1 MVDVEKWDVDG
12 ATPVATAKNG
22 GIGPF
27 VGDPGMFHDVPLV
40 DAKTDSELA
49 RAYLLHAELAPT
61 TLKSTTT
68 EVGRFLLWCQAQGK
82 VLSAIRVEDLLAYKT
97 FLRDPQP
104 AEQWISATRWPRRD
118 PRWRPFAGPLSAP
131 SIRQAFRVAK
141 ALLTFGVNAG
151 YLRRNPGVL
160 VKNIKTS
167 RDARV
172 TRYLPVTAI
181 DFIYAAIEALPGTTS
196 AASKARARDRFLFIA
211 YLTTGARLSEI
222 VAATMGAL
230 YTEGDGRWW
239 LDVIGKGAKP
249 RRLPVS
255 NTMLAA
261 FRQYRLAYALPPT
274 SARDDHT
281 PMVLN
286 TRGRQL
292 AAVTDEAAANAIK
305 HLLADAASLA
315 DDGGDADSATA
326 LRAASAHWLR
336 HTMLTTHANN
346 GVALKTLQDTAG
358 HASLSTTSTYLHK
371 SDRERHDELMASL
384 ENPESLEPLR
394 AAFMR

>member
-1 MVDVEKWDVDG
+1 MNDVDKG
-12 ATPVATAKNG
+12 DFDDATPVATAKNG
-22 GIGPF
+22 GIGPA
-27 VGDPGMFHDVPLV
+27 VGDARMFHDVPLV

-68 EVGRFLLWCQAQGK
+68 EVGRFLLWCQAHGK
-82 VLSAIRVEDLLAYKT
+82 GLAAIRVEDLLAYKT

-104 AEQWISATRWPRRD
+104 AAQWISVTRWPRRD
-118 PRWRPFAGPLSAP
+118 PRWRPFAGPLGEP

-141 ALLTFGVNAG
+141 ALLTFSVNAG

-181 DFIYAAIEALPGTTS
+181 DFIYAVIKALPGATP
-196 AASKARARDRFLFIA
+196 AASKARARDRFLLIA

-239 LDVIGKGAKP
+239 LDVIGKGTKP

-255 NTMLAA
+255 PELLAA
-261 FRQYRLAYALPPT
+261 FRQYRLAYALLPET
-274 SARDDHT
+274 ARDDRT

-286 TRGRQL
+286 TRGQL
-292 AAVTDEAAANAIK
+292 LVAVTDEAAANAIK
-305 HLLADAASLA
+305 QLLADAAGLA
-315 DDGGDADSATA
+315 ENNGDADSASA
-326 LRAASAHWLR
+326 LRNSSTHWLR

-358 HASLSTTSTYLHK
+358 HASLSTTATYLHK

-384 ENPESLEPLR
+384 KNPGPSEQAR
-394 AAFMR
+394 

>member
-1 MVDVEKWDVDG
+1 MIDAEKREIDD
-12 ATPVATAKNG
+12 ATPVATLENG
-22 GIGPF
+22 GIDPF
-27 VGDPGMFHDVPLV
+27 VGDAGMFHDVPLV
-40 DAKTDSELA
+40 DAQTDSELA

-68 EVGRFLLWCQAQGK
+68 EVGRFLLWSQAHGK
-82 VLSAIRVEDLLAYKT
+82 VLAAIRVEDLLAYKT

-104 AEQWISATRWPRRD
+104 AEQWISLTRWPRRD
-118 PRWRPFAGPLSAP
+118 PRWRPFAGPLSEP

-181 DFIYAAIEALPGTTS
+181 DFIYAALEAQPGATP
-196 AASKARARDRFLFIA
+196 AASKARARDRFLLIA

-255 NTMLAA
+255 PEMLAA
-261 FRQYRLAYALPPT
+261 FRQYRLAYTLLPT
-274 SARDDHT
+274 TARDDRM

-286 TRGRQL
+286 TRGRL
-292 AAVTDEAAANAIK
+292 LVAVTDEAAANAIK
-305 HLLADAASLA
+305 YLLANAAGLA
-315 DDGGDADSATA
+315 DGNGDTDSATA
-326 LRAASAHWLR
+326 LRNASVHWLR

-358 HASLSTTSTYLHK
+358 HASLSTTATYLHK

-384 ENPESLEPLR
+384 ESPESG
-394 AAFMR
+394 

>member
-1 MVDVEKWDVDG
+1 MIDAEKWDVDD
-12 ATPVATAKNG
+12 ATPGAVVENG

-27 VGDPGMFHDVPLV
+27 VGDAGMFHDIPLV
-40 DAKTDSELA
+40 DAQTDSELA

-68 EVGRFLLWCQAQGK
+68 EVGRFLLWCQAHGK
-82 VLSAIRVEDLLAYKT
+82 VLAAIRVEDLLAYKT

-104 AEQWISATRWPRRD
+104 AAQWISATRWPRHD
-118 PRWRPFAGPLSAP
+118 PRWRPFAGPLGEP

-172 TRYLPVTAI
+172 TRYLPNPAI
-181 DFIYAAIEALPGTTS
+181 EFIYAAIEALPGATP
-196 AASKARARDRFLFIA
+196 AASKARARDRFLLIA

-239 LDVIGKGAKP
+239 LDVIGKGTKP

-255 NTMLAA
+255 PEMLAA
-261 FRQYRLAYALPPT
+261 FRQYRLAYALLPT
-274 SARDDHT
+274 TSRDDRT

-286 TRGRQL
+286 TRGRL
-292 AAVTDEAAANAIK
+292 LVAVTDEAAANAIK
-305 HLLADAASLA
+305 QLLADAAKLA
-315 DDGGDADSATA
+315 EGNGDVDSATA

-358 HASLSTTSTYLHK
+358 HASLSTTATYLHK

-384 ENPESLEPLR
+384 ESPELV
-394 AAFMR
+394 

>member
-1 MVDVEKWDVDG
+1 MIDVEKWDFDD
-12 ATPVATAKNG
+12 ATPGTMVESAVS
-22 GIGPF
+22 GP
-27 VGDPGMFHDVPLV
+27 VLHDSGMFHDIPLV

-68 EVGRFLLWCQAQGK
+68 EVGRFLLWCQAHGK
-82 VLSAIRVEDLLAYKT
+82 VLAAIRVEDLLAYKT

-104 AEQWISATRWPRRD
+104 AAQWVSVTRWPRRD
-118 PRWRPFAGPLSAP
+118 PRWRPFAGPLGEP

-181 DFIYAAIEALPGTTS
+181 GFIHAAIEALPGATP
-196 AASKARARDRFLFIA
+196 AASKARARDRFLLIA

-239 LDVIGKGAKP
+239 LDVIGKGTKP

-255 NTMLAA
+255 TEMLAA
-261 FRQYRLAYALPPT
+261 FWLYRLAYTLPPAT
-274 SARDDHT
+274 TRDDNT

-286 TRGRQL
+286 TRG
-292 AAVTDEAAANAIK
+292 
-305 HLLADAASLA
+305 
-315 DDGGDADSATA
+315 
-326 LRAASAHWLR
+326 
-336 HTMLTTHANN
+336 
-346 GVALKTLQDTAG
+346 
-358 HASLSTTSTYLHK
+358 
-371 SDRERHDELMASL
+371 
-384 ENPESLEPLR
+384 
-394 AAFMR
+394 

>member
-1 MVDVEKWDVDG
+1 MNTKNPDVEDT
-12 ATPVATAKNG
+12 TPVATLENS

-68 EVGRFLLWCQAQGK
+68 EVGRFLLWCQAHGK

-104 AEQWISATRWPRRD
+104 AEQWVSATRWPRRD
-118 PRWRPFAGPLSAP
+118 PRWRPFAGPLGEP

-160 VKNIKTS
+160 VKNIKTA

-181 DFIYAAIEALPGTTS
+181 DCIYAAIEALPGATL
-196 AASKARARDRFLFIA
+196 AASKARARDRFLLIA

-222 VAATMGAL
+222 VAASMGAL

-239 LDVIGKGAKP
+239 LDVIGKGTKP

-255 NTMLAA
+255 PELLAA
-261 FRQYRLAYALPPT
+261 FRLYRLAYALLPAT
-274 SARDDHT
+274 TRDDRT

-286 TRGRQL
+286 TRGRHL
-292 AAVTDEAAANAIK
+292 IAVTDEAAANAIK
-305 HLLADAASLA
+305 HLLADAAGLA
-315 DDGGDADSATA
+315 DGNGDADSATA
-326 LRAASAHWLR
+326 LRAASVHWLR

-358 HASLSTTSTYLHK
+358 HASLSTTATYLHK

-384 ENPESLEPLR
+384 ENPGS
-394 AAFMR
+394 ASVQD

>member
-1 MVDVEKWDVDG
+1 MIDAEKWDVDD
-12 ATPVATAKNG
+12 ATPVAALENG

-27 VGDPGMFHDVPLV
+27 VADPGMFHDVPLV

-68 EVGRFLLWCQAQGK
+68 EVGRFLLWCQAHGK
-82 VLSAIRVEDLLAYKT
+82 VLAAIRVEDLLAYKT

-104 AEQWISATRWPRRD
+104 SAQWISSTRWPRRD
-118 PRWRPFAGPLSAP
+118 PRWRPFAGPLGEP

-172 TRYLPVTAI
+172 TRYLSVMAI
-181 DFIYAAIEALPGTTS
+181 NFIYAAINALPGTTP
-196 AASKARARDRFLFIA
+196 AANKARARERFLFIA

-222 VAATMGAL
+222 VAATMGVI

-255 NTMLAA
+255 TEMLAA
-261 FRQYRLAYALPPT
+261 FRLYRGAYALLPAT
-274 SARDDHT
+274 SRDDST

-286 TRGRQL
+286 TRGRVL
-292 AAVTDEAAANAIK
+292 VAVTDEAAANAIK
-305 HLLADAASLA
+305 NLLAGAAKLA
-315 DDGGDADSATA
+315 DVDGDADSATA
-326 LRAASAHWLR
+326 LRNASAHWLR

-358 HASLSTTSTYLHK
+358 HASLSTTATYLHK
-371 SDRERHDELMASL
+371 SDRDRHDELMASL
-384 ENPESLEPLR
+384 ENSGVGDQ
-394 AAFMR
+394 AQ